1 MPPYK
6 PKTTDMKTWKITIY
20 GFGDSWTIVQH
31 VNDEEA
37 LAVYFMGLL
46 KDVTEIDRVLA
57 LSVDT
62 PRVMRVQR
70 TEKGISAIFVNLPFT
85 NN

>member
-1 MPPYK
+1 
-6 PKTTDMKTWKITIY
+6 MKTWKITIY
-20 GFGDSWTIVQH
+20 GFGDCWTIVQH
-31 VNDEEA
+31 ADEEA
-37 LAVYFMGLL
+37 LASYFMGLL
-46 KDVTEIDRVLA
+46 KDVAEIDRVLA

-70 TEKGISAIFVNLPFT
+70 TEKGISAIFINLPYT

>member
-1 MPPYK
+1 
-6 PKTTDMKTWKITIY
+6 MKTWKITIY

-31 VNDEEA
+31 VNDEET
-37 LAVYFMGLL
+37 LATYFMGLL

-62 PRVMRVQR
+62 PRIMRVQR
-70 TEKGISAIFVNLPFT
+70 IEKGINAIFINLPFT

>member
-1 MPPYK
+1 
-6 PKTTDMKTWKITIY
+6 MKTWRITIY
-20 GFGDSWTIVQH
+20 GFGDCWTIVQH
-31 VNDEEA
+31 ANEEA
-37 LAVYFMGLL
+37 LALYFMGLL
-46 KDVTEIDRVLA
+46 RDVCEIDRVLA

-70 TEKGISAIFVNLPFT
+70 TNNGISAVFINLIHT

>member
-1 MPPYK
+1 MQ
-6 PKTTDMKTWKITIY
+6 TTWKIVIN
-20 GFGDSWTIVQH
+20 GFGDNWTIVQH
-31 VNDEEA
+31 VNNEEE
-37 LAVYFMGLL
+37 LAAYFMELL

-57 LSVDT
+57 LSVDM

-70 TEKGISAIFVNLPFT
+70 TKKGISAIFINLPYT

>member
-1 MPPYK
+1 MQ
-6 PKTTDMKTWKITIY
+6 TTWKIVIN

-31 VNDEEA
+31 VNDEEE
-37 LAVYFMGLL
+37 LAAYFMGLL
-46 KDVTEIDRVLA
+46 KDVTEVDRVLA

-70 TEKGISAIFVNLPFT
+70 TEKGINAIFINLPYT